1 MVIINGASVREREGG
16 GGERGSLII
25 NEAKWLMPGW
35 AVNSRCNMQ
44 VSVSAGDIRACTAEA
59 WPCFRVLSRALPAFA
74 CPLIIVFIRQPVHKA
89 RQSKFTPRG
98 INAPRVA
105 SRRRHHGMWQ
115 VRWLCTS
122 VQEQEQDLPVDRYF
136 SLSLSLSSRVTVT
149 GPPPLSPFVNGP
161 RFLARMVDER
171 GWY

>member
-1 MVIINGASVREREGG
+1 MVIINGVSV
-16 GGERGSLII
+16 RGSLII

-74 CPLIIVFIRQPVHKA
+74 CPLIIVFIRQLVHKA

-105 SRRRHHGMWQ
+105 SRCRHHGMWQ
-115 VRWLCTS
+115 VRWLYTS
-122 VQEQEQDLPVDRYF
+122 VQEQDLPVDRYL
-136 SLSLSLSSRVTVT
+136 SLSLSLSLKP
-149 GPPPLSPFVNGP
+149 GYCYWPPLLLTVLA
-161 RFLARMVDER
+161 FLR
-171 GWY
+171 GWSMNVAGISVWYYVVM

>member
-1 MVIINGASVREREGG
+1 
-16 GGERGSLII
+16 
-25 NEAKWLMPGW
+25 
-35 AVNSRCNMQ
+35 MQ

>member
-1 MVIINGASVREREGG
+1 MVIINGVSV
-16 GGERGSLII
+16 RGSLII

-74 CPLIIVFIRQPVHKA
+74 CPLIIVFIRQLVHKA

-105 SRRRHHGMWQ
+105 SRCRHHGD
-115 VRWLCTS
+115 VASALVVYKCTGTGS
-122 VQEQEQDLPVDRYF
+122 PCGSLP
-136 SLSLSLSSRVTVT
+136 LSLSLSFSQA
-149 GPPPLSPFVNGP
+149 GLLLLAPPFVNGP

>member
-1 MVIINGASVREREGG
+1 
-16 GGERGSLII
+16 
-25 NEAKWLMPGW
+25 
-35 AVNSRCNMQ
+35 MQ

-105 SRRRHHGMWQ
+105 FRRRHHGMWQ

>member
-1 MVIINGASVREREGG
+1 MREREGG

-136 SLSLSLSSRVTVT
+136 SLSLSLKPGYCYWTSFPSLLLLTV
-149 GPPPLSPFVNGP
+149 LA
-161 RFLARMVDER
+161 FLR
-171 GWY
+171 GWSMNVAGISV

>member
-1 MVIINGASVREREGG
+1 MVIINGVSV
-16 GGERGSLII
+16 RGSLII

-74 CPLIIVFIRQPVHKA
+74 CPLIIVFIRQLVHKA

-105 SRRRHHGMWQ
+105 SRCRHHGMWQ
-115 VRWLCTS
+115 VRWLYTS
-122 VQEQEQDLPVDRYF
+122 VQEQDLPVDRY
-136 SLSLSLSSRVTVT
+136 LSLSLSFSQA
-149 GPPPLSPFVNGP
+149 GLLLLAPPFVNGP

>member
-1 MVIINGASVREREGG
+1 MVIINGVSV
-16 GGERGSLII
+16 RGSLII

-74 CPLIIVFIRQPVHKA
+74 CPLIIVFIRQLVHKA

-105 SRRRHHGMWQ
+105 SRCRHHGMWQ
-115 VRWLCTS
+115 VRWLYTS
-122 VQEQEQDLPVDRYF
+122 VYRNRISLWIAT
-136 SLSLSLSSRVTVT
+136 SLSLSLSLKP
-149 GPPPLSPFVNGP
+149 GYCYWPPLLLTVLA
-161 RFLARMVDER
+161 FLR
-171 GWY
+171 GWSMNVAGISVWYYVVM